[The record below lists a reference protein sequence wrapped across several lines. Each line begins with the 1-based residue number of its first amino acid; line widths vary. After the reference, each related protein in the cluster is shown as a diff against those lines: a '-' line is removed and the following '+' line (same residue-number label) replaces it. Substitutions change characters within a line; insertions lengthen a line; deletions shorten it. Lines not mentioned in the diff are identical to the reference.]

1 MQILAEIHHA
11 EGINIQG
18 KTVHRNAVRAV
29 ILRGRELLMIYS
41 ANVGDYKFPGGGVNK
56 GESYEQALFRE
67 VQEECGVSL
76 LQVGEEICRTVEYDL
91 PMEQEYD
98 VFKMI
103 SYYYHCEVQDGFG
116 PQKLD
121 DYEVDL
127 GFMPVWIDLEKAI
140 EINNFLLNSSD
151 PPRWLGR
158 EVLVLEYIR
167 DLIAES

>member
-11 EGINIQG
+11 EGINTQG

-29 ILRGRELLMIYS
+29 ILRGQDLLMVYS
-41 ANVGDYKFPGGGVNK
+41 ANVGDYKFPGGGVDK
-56 GESYEQALFRE
+56 GETHEQALHRE
-67 VQEECGVSL
+67 IQEECGMSL

-98 VFKMI
+98 VFKMT
-103 SYYYHCEVQDGFG
+103 SYYYPCEVQDGFG
-116 PQKLD
+116 LQKLD
-121 DYEVDL
+121 DYEVGL
-127 GFMPVWIDLEKAI
+127 GFTPVWIDIKKAI
-140 EINNFLLNSSD
+140 EINKVLLNSSH

-167 DLIAES
+167 GLIAES